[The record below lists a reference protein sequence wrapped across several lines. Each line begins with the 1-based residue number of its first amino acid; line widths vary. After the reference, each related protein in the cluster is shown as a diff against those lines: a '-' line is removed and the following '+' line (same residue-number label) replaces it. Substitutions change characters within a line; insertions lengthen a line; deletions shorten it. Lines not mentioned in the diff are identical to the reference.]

1 MMHSR
6 DKVEQIAIIRGVQ
19 PDEAVGVT
27 EAFCESGFDVVEV
40 PLNSP
45 DPFDSIRRM
54 AEAFGDR
61 LLIGAGTVLTVQDVR
76 DVADAGGKL
85 IVSPNTNAAVIGEA
99 KRLGLRSVPG
109 VLTPTECF
117 AALDAGADA
126 LKLFNA
132 GTVGPETLR
141 AYRAVLPRDT
151 VVYAVG
157 GVTLEN
163 AREWID
169 AGASGYGLGSN
180 VYKPGMTIQDIKQ
193 RASAFTSLWR

>member
-1 MMHSR
+1 MKHSR
-6 DKVEQIAIIRGVQ
+6 EKVEQIAIIRGVE
-19 PDEAVGVT
+19 PGEAVEVT
-27 EAFCESGFDVVEV
+27 GAFFESGFDVVEV

-45 DPFDSIRRM
+45 DPLESIRRM
-54 AEAFGDR
+54 AQAFGEK
-61 LLIGAGTVLTVQDVR
+61 LLIGAGTVLTVHDVR

-85 IVSPNTNAAVIGEA
+85 IVSPNTNAAVIAET

-117 AALDAGADA
+117 VALDLGADA

-163 AREWID
+163 AREWVE
-169 AGASGYGLGSN
+169 AGAAGYGLGSN
-180 VYKPGMTIQDIKQ
+180 VYKPGMTIEAIKD
-193 RASAFTSLWR
+193 RAAAFTGLWR